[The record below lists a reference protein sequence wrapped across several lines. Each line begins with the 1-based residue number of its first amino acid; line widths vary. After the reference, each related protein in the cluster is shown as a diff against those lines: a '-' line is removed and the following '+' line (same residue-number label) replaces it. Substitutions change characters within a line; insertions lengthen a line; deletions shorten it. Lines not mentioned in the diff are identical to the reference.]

1 MKHFQI
7 KVCGITRPGDALL
20 AARLG
25 VDMLGFIFYNK
36 SPRYISATAAKKIIE
51 KIPSTIDRVG
61 VFVDADLD
69 TLLKTAGRLK
79 LDYVQLHGKTTNSM
93 IKKLK
98 TSGLRVIQAFHIESK
113 SDYKRA
119 AASIADILQL
129 DNSATD
135 KPGGT
140 GQRFD
145 WNISP
150 KPIIPNLMLSG
161 GISADNV
168 LEGIR
173 IFSPI
178 IVDVN
183 SGVEISPGNKS
194 EKKLK
199 QFFSI
204 CNKIRYGTKSYKRA

>member
-1 MKHFQI
+1 MKHVQI

-25 VDMLGFIFYNK
+25 ADMFGFIFYSK

-113 SDYKRA
+113 SDYKKA
-119 AASIADILQL
+119 AASIADVLQL

-135 KPGGT
+135 RLGGT
-140 GQRFD
+140 GQRFN

-183 SGVEISPGNKS
+183 SGVEISPGKKS
-194 EKKLK
+194 EKKLN

-204 CNKIRYGTKSYKRA
+204 CDRIRYGTKSYKRA

>member
-7 KVCGITRPGDALL
+7 KVCGITRERDALL

-25 VDMLGFIFYNK
+25 ADMLGFIFYNK
-36 SPRYISATAAKKIIE
+36 SPRYISATAAGKIIE
-51 KIPSTIDRVG
+51 KIPATIDRVG
-61 VFVDADLD
+61 VFVDADLE
-69 TLLKTAGRLK
+69 TLLKTADRLK
-79 LDYVQLHGKTTNSM
+79 LDYLQLHGKTSNST
-93 IKKLK
+93 IKKLQK
-98 TSGLRVIQAFHIESK
+98 SGHRVITAYHIDSK
-113 SDYKRA
+113 SDYKKIRA
-119 AASIADILQL
+119 CSADIVQL
-129 DNSATD
+129 DNSTIS

-145 WNISP
+145 WNIRP
-150 KPIIPNLMLSG
+150 KPAIPNLMLSG

-168 LEGIR
+168 LEGLR

-194 EKKLK
+194 AKKLK

-204 CNKIRYGTKSYKRA
+204 CNRIRYGTKS

>member
-7 KVCGITRPGDALL
+7 KVCGITRPGDALS

-25 VDMLGFIFYNK
+25 ADMFGFIFYSK
-36 SPRYISATAAKKIIE
+36 SPRYISAIAAKKIID

-69 TLLKTAGRLK
+69 TLLKTASRLK

-93 IKKLK
+93 IKKLQK
-98 TSGLRVIQAFHIESK
+98 SGLKVISAFHIRTN
-113 SDYKRA
+113 SDYKNIS
-119 AASIADILQL
+119 ASIADILQL
-129 DNSATD
+129 DNSAVD

-140 GQRFD
+140 GQRFE
-145 WNISP
+145 WNLRP
-150 KPIIPNLMLSG
+150 KPAIPNLMLSG

-168 LEGIR
+168 LEGIK

-183 SGVEISPGNKS
+183 SGVETSPGKKS
-194 EKKLK
+194 EQKLK
-199 QFFSI
+199 QFFNI
-204 CNKIRYGTKSYKRA
+204 CDRIRYGTKS

>member
-7 KVCGITRPGDALL
+7 KVCGITCEKDALL

-25 VDMLGFIFYNK
+25 ADMLGFIFYRK
-36 SPRYISATAAKKIIE
+36 SPRYISAAAAKKIIE

-61 VFVDADLD
+61 VFVDADLN
-69 TLLKTAGRLK
+69 TLLKTASRLK
-79 LDYVQLHGKTTNSM
+79 LDYLQLHGTTSNTM
-93 IKKLK
+93 IKKLQK
-98 TSGLRVIQAFHIESK
+98 SGHRVISAFHIASK
-113 SDYKRA
+113 ADYQKLLA
-119 AASIADILQL
+119 CSADIVQL
-129 DNSATD
+129 DNSTIS

-145 WNISP
+145 WNIRP
-150 KPIIPNLMLSG
+150 KQIAANLMLSG

-168 LEGIR
+168 LEGLR
-173 IFSPI
+173 IFSPV

-183 SGVEISPGNKS
+183 SGVETSPGIKS

-199 QFFSI
+199 HFFNI
-204 CNKIRYGTKSYKRA
+204 CNRIRYGAKS

>member
-25 VDMLGFIFYNK
+25 ADMLGFIFYEK
-36 SPRYISATAAKKIIE
+36 SPRYIAVTAAKNIID
-51 KIPSTIDRVG
+51 KLPATIDRVG

-69 TLLKTAGRLK
+69 TLLKTADRLK
-79 LDYVQLHGKTTNSM
+79 LDYLQLHGKTTNSM

-113 SDYKRA
+113 SDYKKA

-140 GQRFD
+140 GQKFD
-145 WNISP
+145 WNIRP
-150 KPIIPNLMLSG
+150 KSIIPNLMLSG
-161 GISADNV
+161 GISADNI

-173 IFSPI
+173 MFSPI

-183 SGVEISPGNKS
+183 SGVEISPGKKS

-204 CNKIRYGTKSYKRA
+204 CNKIRYGTKS

>member
-7 KVCGITRPGDALL
+7 KVCGITRAGDALL

-25 VDMLGFIFYNK
+25 ADMLGFIFHSK
-36 SPRYISATAAKKIIE
+36 SPRYISVTAARKIFE
-51 KIPSTIDRVG
+51 KLPATIDRVG
-61 VFVDADLD
+61 VFVDANLE
-69 TLLKTAGRLK
+69 TLLQTASHLK
-79 LDYVQLHGKTTNSM
+79 LDYLQLHGKTTNSM
-93 IKKLK
+93 IKKLQK
-98 TSGLRVIQAFHIESK
+98 SGLRVISAFNIRTK
-113 SDYKRA
+113 LDYKKVLA
-119 AASIADILQL
+119 CSADIVQL
-129 DNSATD
+129 DNSTIS

-145 WNISP
+145 WNIRP
-150 KPIIPNLMLSG
+150 KPAIQNLMLSG

-168 LEGIR
+168 LEGLR

-183 SGVEISPGNKS
+183 SGVEMSPGKKS

-199 QFFSI
+199 QFFNI
-204 CNKIRYGTKSYKRA
+204 CNRIRYGTKS